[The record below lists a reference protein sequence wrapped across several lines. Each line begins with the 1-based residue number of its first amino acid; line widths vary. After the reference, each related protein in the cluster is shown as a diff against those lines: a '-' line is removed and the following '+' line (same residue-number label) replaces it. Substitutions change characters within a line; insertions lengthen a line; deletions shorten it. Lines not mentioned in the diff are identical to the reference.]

1 MDGGPFVDECLRR
14 AKIGLVLQVR
24 HTFRNTVK
32 GCHKVLLESNLLL
45 ILLAALVASASPG
58 PATLA
63 IAGTS
68 MAFGRPSGLSLASGI
83 TTGSLIWSVSAAL
96 GLGAVMLANAWVFEV
111 IRYFGAAYLMF
122 LAYKSAR
129 SAFSRKEI
137 ETKSMTGSKATLF
150 TKGLLLHVTNPKAI
164 LFFGSLYSLGV
175 PAGSSIGELAI
186 VIAAVGIQSL
196 VVFHGYAILFS
207 SMAMTRL
214 YLRLRRWF
222 EGAFAIGFGA
232 ASFKILTARLQS

>member
-1 MDGGPFVDECLRR
+1 M
-14 AKIGLVLQVR
+14 
-24 HTFRNTVK
+24 
-32 GCHKVLLESNLLL
+32 LLDINLPL

-68 MAFGRPSGLSLASGI
+68 MGSGRASGLSLASGI
-83 TTGSLIWSVSAAL
+83 TTGSLMWSVSAAL
-96 GLGAVMLANAWVFEV
+96 GLGAVMLANAWMFEV
-111 IRYFGAAYLMF
+111 VRYFGAAYLMF

-129 SAFSRKEI
+129 SALSRKDI
-137 ETKSMTGSKATLF
+137 ATKPMTGSKSRLF

-164 LFFGSLYSLGV
+164 LFFGSLYSLGIPV
-175 PAGSSIGELAI
+175 GSSIGDLAI
-186 VIAAVGIQSL
+186 VIIAVGIQSVL
-196 VVFHGYAILFS
+196 IFYGYAILFS
-207 SMAMTRL
+207 SKAMTRV

-232 ASFKILTARLQS
+232 ASFKIITAKIQSV